1 MFRHELAQGRVHVPG
16 HKPGIATD
24 IHMRAVLQPAPQLG
38 AVLQQAVLH
47 IDLLRLVT
55 RERGAQAHMP
65 AGLPGLHLF
74 AVIEVA
80 GGMLLTEEQPVAPLG
95 PTYLALFKE
104 GAEGGD
110 TGTRADHDDGHP
122 VVLGQAEVLRW
133 LGKYPHL
140 QRRCPVREEARTDAL
155 ALAMAHDGHGQVHLA
170 GMSPGAGADRVQAR
184 LQGFEQRQPVAQR
197 QGLGVFAQHVGQ
209 LAAPQP
215 FLEFVLALWQQQ
227 ALQVGSVLAEGF
239 ELLAAD
245 LGDVQVPLQRGS
257 QGHWGMALEFDLGLA
272 FQLHQHEQLVDQLRA
287 IVRPYT
293 QGIAGLIA
301 QIAARQVEDQLAS
314 LLG

>member
-1 MFRHELAQGRVHVPG
+1 MRALSAAPPSPSSWTGIRRDQARIAAGPFDGRHERVGTGGQDQLVVAEAAFGGDHFLAFAIDVQYRLAQVQVHAVTRIVVAVAQGQGFGATAGEIFREATMFRHELAQGRVHVPG

-55 RERGAQAHMP
+55 RERGAQTHMP

-74 AVIEVA
+74 A
-80 GGMLLTEEQPVAPLG
+80 
-95 PTYLALFKE
+95 
-104 GAEGGD
+104 
-110 TGTRADHDDGHP
+110 
-122 VVLGQAEVLRW
+122 
-133 LGKYPHL
+133 
-140 QRRCPVREEARTDAL
+140 
-155 ALAMAHDGHGQVHLA
+155 
-170 GMSPGAGADRVQAR
+170 
-184 LQGFEQRQPVAQR
+184 R

-272 FQLHQHEQLVDQLRA
+272 FQLHQREQLVDQIRA
-287 IVRPYT
+287 IARPYA
-293 QGIAGLIA
+293 QGIARLIA
-301 QIAARQVEDQLAS
+301 QVATGQVEDQLAS